1 MSSKSALAVSRTHDD
16 WIPLLEQAA
25 REVFELM
32 LGCRLAVTV
41 AEPALSL
48 DITSMVGM
56 AGQLRGVLSIR
67 CGEKAAAIMAS
78 KMLGV
83 ELDQVGKDLLD
94 ALGEI
99 CNMVAGNFKNMIPGL
114 DSGCMLSPPT
124 VITGSNY
131 RARSLTDAPP
141 LELRLLFEG
150 ALMVISLDVHS

>member
-1 MSSKSALAVSRTHDD
+1 
-16 WIPLLEQAA
+16 
-25 REVFELM
+25 M

>member
-16 WIPLLEQAA
+16 RIPLLEQAA

-56 AGQLRGVLSIR
+56 AGQLRGVLSIC

-83 ELDQVGKDLLD
+83 EMDQAGKEMLD

-114 DSGCMLSPPT
+114 DSGCDALPTYSDYREQLSYALLDRY
-124 VITGSNY
+124 SS
-131 RARSLTDAPP
+131 ARTQAA
-141 LELRLLFEG
+141 F
-150 ALMVISLDVHS
+150 